1 MTTEAPSESQIARDI
16 ENVLRALLPESW
28 GLRVER
34 ELALANGQR
43 ADLLVE
49 IEAPGSTSRF
59 VAEIKREATGAQL
72 NRALDQLRA
81 YVDAL
86 PDSRP
91 IFAAPWISRSVR
103 ARLDAEGISYI
114 DATGNARVV
123 SDRPALV
130 LTARG
135 AEKNPWPGD
144 KSLQS
149 LRGTGAARAVRAL
162 VDFTPPYGV
171 RELAVQTLASPA
183 TLSRVLDLLEG
194 EGLVERNDGGGV
206 ADVDWAGTIRR
217 WAQDYDLLKFNSAV
231 GYLQPRGLND
241 LTSRL
246 RDGATA
252 RALTGSVAANLL
264 APFAPARLAM
274 IYVDNV
280 REAVEALDL
289 RETESGANVMLLQ
302 PFDKVVTARWIQRDG
317 LWLVNPSQLAADL
330 LTSPGR
336 GPAEGEEL
344 LAWMKDNLDAWRR

>member
-1 MTTEAPSESQIARDI
+1 MAIEAPSESQIATDV
-16 ENVLRALLPESW
+16 EQVLRALLPPSW

-34 ELALANGQR
+34 EPALANGRR

-49 IEAPGSTSRF
+49 IQAPGSTSRF
-59 VAEIKREATGAQL
+59 VAEIKRETTGAQL
-72 NRALDQLRA
+72 NRALEQLRA

-86 PDSRP
+86 PGSRP
-91 IFAAPWISRSVR
+91 VFAAPWISRSVR
-103 ARLDAEGISYI
+103 DRLDAEGISYI

-123 SDRPALV
+123 SDQPALV

-149 LRGTGAARAVRAL
+149 LRGPGAARAVRAL

-171 RELAVQTLASPA
+171 RELADQTTASPA
-183 TLSRVLDLLEG
+183 TLSRVLDLLEV
-194 EGLVERNDGGGV
+194 EGLVERNESGGV
-206 ADVDWAGTIRR
+206 VDVDWAGTLRR
-217 WAQDYDLLKFNSAV
+217 WAQDYDVLKFNSAV
-231 GYLQPRGLND
+231 GYLQPRGLDD
-241 LTSRL
+241 LTGRL
-246 RDGATA
+246 RGAATTY
-252 RALTGSVAANLL
+252 ALTGSIAANLL
-264 APFAPARLAM
+264 APFAPARLAVV
-274 IYVDNV
+274 YVDNV

-289 RETESGANVMLLQ
+289 REIESGANVMLLQ
-302 PFDKVVTARWIQRDG
+302 PFDKVVTARWIQRDR

-344 LAWMKDNLDAWRR
+344 LDWMKDHLDAWRR